1 MHNASLARLFQPRSV
16 VIIGASDRGDKP
28 GTRLVHMLASSGFT
42 GPLYGVN
49 RREFDY
55 PGVTWLPSLAD
66 APDELELACVAVGAE
81 AATDAVEELAERG
94 TKAAIVYSSGFSEAG
109 SAGLALERR
118 LIEASRRHGILLCGP
133 NTAGVLSLHTGFVGT
148 FTHALAD
155 GMPPQ
160 GSLMVITQS
169 GSIGGIMLTRL
180 RERRIGV
187 SHWVS
192 VGNGAALDLHD
203 YLLAAADDDA
213 TSTVALFVE
222 GLRDGPAFRAAAE
235 RCRAAGKTVIA
246 YKAGVTPIG
255 ALAAQS
261 HTGKVAGASRVY
273 EGVFRQHGIL
283 RAETLNELTDLCMT
297 ANGLPARPANRQGAV
312 LSVSGA
318 GCTILADEITFAG
331 LSLAPLSDA
340 TSDAIARVLPA
351 YGQQANP
358 VDLTGSALADLDI
371 LATVISAVS
380 ADPGVAYL
388 VLNFATNADPDIA
401 RAILRS
407 RSPRMPTV
415 VVAPIAFDANRAMR
429 EMLASAGV
437 PVFQE
442 GRDAIRTLA
451 RIIDLPTA
459 SAPVEIR
466 PGAAAAPPAAT
477 EGRWLEQV
485 EVFRRLERLGI
496 GVART
501 VRAGS
506 PQQAAAAAD
515 EIDGSVVV
523 KIDHPEVSHK
533 SDVGGV
539 RVGVPPA
546 EVAEVCEQLRTAM
559 LAAGHGWPDSAGWVI
574 QPVVPSGAEVLV
586 GLSRDPTFGAT
597 LTIGF
602 GGTLVEMINEAA
614 TRALPITRS
623 DIEDAL
629 ASTALGTFLADYRG
643 GRRDVAALVNLV
655 ERLTPLLHDDLVE
668 FDLNPVIV
676 AAAGQGC
683 TVVDA
688 RMRTHTN

>member
-1 MHNASLARLFQPRSV
+1 MHDASLARLFQPRSV

-28 GTRLVHMLASSGFT
+28 GARLVHMLANSRFT

-55 PGVTWLPSLAD
+55 PGVTWLPSLAE

-109 SAGLALERR
+109 PAGLALERR
-118 LIEASRRHGILLCGP
+118 LIEVSRRHDMVLCGP
-133 NTAGVLSLHTGFVGT
+133 NTAGVLSLRTGFVGT

-169 GSIGGIMLTRL
+169 GSIGGILLTRL

-222 GLRDGPAFRAAAE
+222 GLRDGAAFRAAAE
-235 RCRAAGKTVIA
+235 KCRAAGKTVIA
-246 YKAGVTPIG
+246 YKAGVTPVG

-261 HTGKVAGASRVY
+261 HTGKVAGESRVY
-273 EGVFRQHGIL
+273 DGVFRQHGIL
-283 RAETLNELTDLCMT
+283 RAETLSELTDLCMT
-297 ANGLPARPANRQGAV
+297 ANGLPARPANRDGAV

-318 GCTILADEITFAG
+318 GCTILADEITHAG
-331 LSLAPLSDA
+331 LSLAQLSDA
-340 TSDAIARVLPA
+340 TSEAITTVLPA
-351 YGQQANP
+351 YGQKVNP
-358 VDLTGSALADLDI
+358 VDLTGAALADLDI
-371 LATVISAVS
+371 LTSVIKAVS
-380 ADPGVAYL
+380 ADPGVGYL
-388 VLNFATNADPDIA
+388 VLNFATNADPGIA
-401 RAILRS
+401 DAILRA
-407 RSPRMPTV
+407 RSERMPTV
-415 VVAPIAFDANRAMR
+415 VVTPISFDANRAMR
-429 EMLASAGV
+429 ETLASAGI

-442 GRDAIRTLA
+442 GRDAIRALA
-451 RIIDLPTA
+451 KIIDRPAA

-466 PGAAAAPPAAT
+466 PTSAAGAPATAA
-477 EGRWLEQV
+477 GRWLEPA
-485 EVFRRLERLGI
+485 EVFGRLDRLGI
-496 GVART
+496 NVART

-506 PQQAAAAAD
+506 PGHAAAAA
-515 EIDGSVVV
+515 EKFGAPVVV
-523 KIDHPEVSHK
+523 KIDHPEISHK

-539 RVGVPPA
+539 RVGVPSG
-546 EVAEVCEQLRTAM
+546 EVAAVCEEIRAAAR
-559 LAAGHGWPDSAGWVI
+559 AAGYGWPGGAGWVI

-586 GLSRDPTFGAT
+586 GVSRDPTFGAT

-614 TRALPITRS
+614 TRAAPITRS

-629 ASTALGTFLADYRG
+629 HSTTLATFLTEYRHGKRDLTALVELV
-643 GRRDVAALVNLV
+643 RRLSDLLNDDVLEL
-655 ERLTPLLHDDLVE
+655 
-668 FDLNPVIV
+668 DLNPVIV
-676 AAAGQGC
+676 GAEGEGC

-688 RMRTHTN
+688 RMWALAS